1 MSILPL
7 FLLVGVTFSKYSSS
21 YGNAD
26 TFQPIV
32 TASQTRRIC
41 AALCISGLGGKVCGN
56 DCLDIMPT
64 SLPVQSVNSSSVHGS
79 ETRTAR
85 TDICPVLCANK
96 LGYPLCNCST
106 SDTSNANAEVDFV
119 QICGYVCINLSY
131 RIPGCQYCEIYKAT
145 AKMHGTDSFSLAI
158 DRSVKSVDWEEW
170 CRQMCSVGD
179 GGVAC
184 NCDILPMS
192 LHVE

>member
-7 FLLVGVTFSKYSSS
+7 FLLVGVATAKYTSS

-32 TASQTRRIC
+32 TASQARRIC
-41 AALCISGLGGKVCGN
+41 AALCINGLGGKACGD
-56 DCLDIMPT
+56 DCLDIIPT
-64 SLPVQSVNSSSVHGS
+64 SLPIQSVNGNRSNGS
-79 ETRTAR
+79 EIKIAR

-106 SDTSNANAEVDFV
+106 TDTANANTVDYV
-119 QICGYVCINLSY
+119 QICGNVCVNLNY
-131 RIPGCQYCEIYKAT
+131 RIPGCQSCKIYKAM
-145 AKMHGTDSFSLAI
+145 KEMHGDNSFSLAI
-158 DRSVKSVDWEEW
+158 NRSVKSVDWEEW

-192 LHVE
+192 LQID